1 MNKLARKRTAFD
13 TSAMDNNFTY
23 MQYYERLLN
32 IALSVFEWKNVPDT
46 VDTRWLE
53 LSLLRD
59 GKAVFFEDE
68 VLGYLALRVAVGGPL
83 NVYNIP
89 INRRAFGNNDYQKQ
103 LTSEDS
109 VLIYNN
115 LAHTNNVLD
124 LRMYAQ
130 RLYNFDRIIDV
141 NANAQKTP
149 ILITCDEPQR
159 LTLKNIYMQ
168 YDGNQPVIYGDKGL
182 SPNTEFRVLKTD
194 EPYICDKIQQLK
206 SQYWNEI
213 LMFLG
218 IGNVGMSKRERMI
231 TSEVNASQGGTIA
244 SRFSRLEARR
254 NACKEINNMFGL
266 DLWCDFREDFQMN
279 DFTELAVPGDP
290 LTNGLES
297 SKGEDFWP
305 KKGREYV

>member
-1 MNKLARKRTAFD
+1 MNNLARKRTAFD

-159 LTLKNIYMQ
+159 LTLKNMYMQ
-168 YDGNQPVIYGDKGL
+168 YDGNQPVIYGDKEWL
-182 SPNTEFRVLKTD
+182 IKHID
-194 EPYICDKIQQLK
+194 
-206 SQYWNEI
+206 
-213 LMFLG
+213 
-218 IGNVGMSKRERMI
+218 MSKLTAYDVWLAQEEDVPDYPYQFTMWQYTTKASI
-231 TSEVNASQGGTIA
+231 DGIAGYANLDISFIAYSE
-244 SRFSRLEARR
+244 
-254 NACKEINNMFGL
+254 K
-266 DLWCDFREDFQMN
+266 
-279 DFTELAVPGDP
+279 
-290 LTNGLES
+290 
-297 SKGEDFWP
+297 
-305 KKGREYV
+305 